1 MDGRMRSVDAKA
13 KYTWGRGANV
23 TNIPNPFTDTVPLA
37 RCGCANGVNLGV
49 WG

>member
-23 TNIPNPFTDTVPLA
+23 TNKEYPNPFTVPLGTFTLRVA
-37 RCGCANGVNLGV
+37 VAQTV
-49 WG
+49 